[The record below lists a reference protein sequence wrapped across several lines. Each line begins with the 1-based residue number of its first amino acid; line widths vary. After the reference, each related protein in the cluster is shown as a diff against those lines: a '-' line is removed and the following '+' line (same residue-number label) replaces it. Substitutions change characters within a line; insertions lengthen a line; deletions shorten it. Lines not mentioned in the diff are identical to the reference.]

1 MTTEGRKP
9 KEIRIIQAALE
20 ILRDQGD
27 HGLTMRKL
35 ASRTGMS
42 LSNVQ
47 YYFSTKEVLL
57 AALVED
63 YLEKCTALITN
74 AIAADES
81 RSREESVKRFVST
94 ALSDDPSIIEMCAIF
109 RELWAVATRNPDVS
123 MQLDHYYRR
132 YADILCS
139 ALFPEVK
146 DKRTRDQLKL
156 LLVPYIEGY
165 SVVGKAAGGDV
176 KKVIRLLNS
185 AVEALLSKK

>member
-9 KEIRIIQAALE
+9 KEISIIQAALE

-27 HGLTMRKL
+27 HGLTMRKI

-47 YYFSTKEVLL
+47 YYFSTKDVLL

-63 YLEKCTALITN
+63 YLEKCTTLITES
-74 AIAADES
+74 IATDEP
-81 RSREESVKRFVST
+81 RSREERVRRFVSI
-94 ALSDDPSIIEMCAIF
+94 ALSNDPAIIEMCAIF

-123 MQLDHYYRR
+123 MQLDHYYRH
-132 YADILCS
+132 YADSLCT
-139 ALFPEVK
+139 ALFPDVK
-146 DKRTRDQLKL
+146 DKRTRDRLKL

-165 SVVGKAAGGDV
+165 SVVGEAAGGDIN
-176 KKVIRLLNS
+176 KVSRLLNN
-185 AVEALLSKK
+185 AVDALLSQK